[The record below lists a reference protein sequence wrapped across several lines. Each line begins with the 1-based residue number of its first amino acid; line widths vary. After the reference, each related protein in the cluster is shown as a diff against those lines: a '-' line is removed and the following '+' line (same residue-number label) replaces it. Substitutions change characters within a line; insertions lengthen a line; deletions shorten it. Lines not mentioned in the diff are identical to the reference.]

1 MAQGVGIREVAWL
14 DCAGGGQVV
23 VEGDFAFIGHMDP
36 PHGTSVVDVSDPR
49 NPRIVAEIDIPIG
62 LHSHKVRVGN
72 GVMVTNREGHRGSAV
87 PDGDFVGLRVFDIAK
102 PRAPREICRWACA
115 GMGVHRFTFDGRY
128 AYISPEVEGYVGT
141 IVMILDL
148 IDPSRPREVGRWWM
162 PGQWIAGGETP
173 SWKGRDHRCH
183 HPIRRG
189 DRLYVSYW
197 YGGVVIL
204 DISDMSKPRQIAGL
218 DWSPPFGWPTHSA
231 VPIDFPIAGHR
242 WMLVADE
249 HVQPLDPELSPELP
263 ACVWM
268 VDITDETHPIPV
280 STFQVPELVGKKS
293 PLMTACHQP
302 VETIAT
308 TEVPAAWFASG
319 LRVIDIANPHAPR
332 EVAHWMPDVPSGA
345 QRVCSNDVFVDARG
359 LIYLIDRNRG
369 LSILERMGAS

>member
-1 MAQGVGIREVAWL
+1 MGHGVGVREIAWL

-23 VEGDFAFIGHMDP
+23 VDGNHAYVGHMDP
-36 PHGTSVVDVSDPR
+36 PHGTSVLDVSDPR
-49 NPRIVAEIDIPIG
+49 HPRILAGIEIPAG
-62 LHSHKVRVGN
+62 LHSHKVRVAN
-72 GVMVTNREGHRGSAV
+72 EVMVVNRELHRGG
-87 PDGDFVGLRVFDIAK
+87 PLPEGEFVGLRIFDVAK
-102 PRAPREICRWACA
+102 PQAPREIARWACA
-115 GMGVHRFTFDGRY
+115 GTGVHRFTFDGRY
-128 AYISPEVEGYVGT
+128 AYISPELEGYVGT

-148 IDPSRPREVGRWWM
+148 LDPAHPQEVGRWWM
-162 PGQWIAGGETP
+162 PGQWIAGGEVPT
-173 SWKGRDHRCH
+173 WKGRNHRCH

-204 DISDMSKPRQIAGL
+204 DISDMRKPRLISGL

-249 HVQPLDPELSPELP
+249 HVQPLDADLSPELP

-268 VDITDETHPIPV
+268 VDITDETRPTPV
-280 STFQVPELVGKKS
+280 STFQVPDLVGKRS

-302 VETIAT
+302 VETIT
-308 TEVPAAWFASG
+308 TSEVPAAWFASG
-319 LRVIDIANPHAPR
+319 LRVIDVANPHALR
-332 EVAHWMPDVPSGA
+332 EVAWWLPDVPAGA
-345 QRVCSNDVFVDARG
+345 ERVCSNDVYVDARG

-369 LSILERMGAS
+369 LSILERV